1 MSIEATL
8 ICDEC
13 ARLIVA
19 AKTPGRARRE
29 NREQGGISKGG
40 VDLCAACVPSRDPQP
55 EDLSVP
61 SDDGSARSAPG
72 AA

>member
-8 ICDEC
+8 ICDHC

-29 NREQGGISKGG
+29 NREQGGTSKNG
-40 VDLCAACVPSRDPQP
+40 VDLCAACAAAASPSSQLPKEVQ
-55 EDLSVP
+55 
-61 SDDGSARSAPG
+61 
-72 AA
+72 